1 MTGLM
6 IAGFS
11 VLDAVAVAFFLVA
24 WIGYHHV
31 VESPRFATRG
41 LNSIMAD
48 RRQRWFREAARR
60 DNRIIDTQIMGGLQ
74 NGTAFFASTS
84 LIAIGGTLALLQ
96 ATDQMLAMFFDL
108 PLMVRPTRA
117 VLELKVIGM
126 AVIFAYAFFKFGWS
140 YRLFN
145 YSAILLGTIPD
156 ARLRPEE
163 GDRIEAACAEAA
175 SMNIAAGRHFNRG
188 QRSFFFAIAYLGW
201 FLGPV
206 VLLATTTSVII
217 VMWQRQFSSDA
228 VHALGPQSA
237 GDQS

>member
-6 IAGFS
+6 VAGFS
-11 VLDAVAVAFFLVA
+11 VLDAVALTFFLVA
-24 WIGYHHV
+24 WVGYHFT
-31 VESPRFATRG
+31 VESGHFARRG
-41 LNSIMAD
+41 LNGIMAE
-48 RRQRWFREAARR
+48 RRKRWFAEAVRR
-60 DNRIIDTQIMGGLQ
+60 DNRIVDTQIMGGLQ

-84 LIAIGGTLALLQ
+84 LIAIGGALALLQ

-108 PLMVRPTRA
+108 PLMARPTRA
-117 VLELKVIGM
+117 VLELKIIGM

-156 ARLRPEE
+156 WRHSAAEQE
-163 GDRIEAACAEAA
+163 RIEAACAEAA

-206 VLLATTTSVII
+206 VLLATTTGVII
-217 VMWQRQFSSDA
+217 VMWRRQFSSDA
-228 VHALGPQSA
+228 VRALQQYREGQS
-237 GDQS
+237 S